1 MNHTV
6 KFYPPA
12 ERAERLANYL
22 VEHCA
27 TVRSTAQHFGISKST
42 VHKDLTNQL
51 KQVNRTLYT
60 QAQKV
65 LQKNKAERH
74 LRGGEATKKKFRE
87 EHAGKEANPPTDF

>member
-42 VHKDLTNQL
+42 VHKDLTNHL
-51 KQVNRTLYT
+51 KQVNRTLYA

-74 LRGGEATKKKFRE
+74 LRGGEATKRKFRE
-87 EHAGKEANPPTDF
+87 EYVDGEPDTPTDL